1 MNLSDFNRDIEA
13 DVNTG
18 EKRQRF
24 DNGSIFEFYTLN
36 NDRMIKI
43 SKAMS
48 KLDENADDV
57 EVAYTLLPYIC
68 SINVDVSLEKFQEMS
83 EVSPCTEFTTFL
95 ILLTEYIRDLL
106 KQVEKMQEMNNKTNK
121 LVEDYP
127 MLKKQETVEEKITRL
142 TKEMNKEENIKKK
155 REMLLELAK
164 LYEEVEKGE

>member
-48 KLDENADDV
+48 KLDENADDI

-68 SINVDVSLEKFQEMS
+68 SPTIHLH
-83 EVSPCTEFTTFL
+83 
-95 ILLTEYIRDLL
+95 
-106 KQVEKMQEMNNKTNK
+106 
-121 LVEDYP
+121 
-127 MLKKQETVEEKITRL
+127 
-142 TKEMNKEENIKKK
+142 
-155 REMLLELAK
+155 
-164 LYEEVEKGE
+164 